1 MDSVDIQNNE
11 EVQKEYK
18 RGIWLTGFLI
28 LMFVSNP
35 ITAFLYLSNP
45 EILTSQYPNATSG
58 ILYSLGVMALLN
70 VIFAIGI
77 WKRNVWGLQ
86 GFYISVCVAFG
97 VNMYI
102 GIGLLGAMFGTL
114 GALLVFLTTR
124 NKLAYFK

>member
-18 RGIWLTGFLI
+18 RGVWLTGFLI

>member
-45 EILTSQYPNATSG
+45 EILTNQYSNATSG
-58 ILYSLGVMALLN
+58 ILYFLGVMALLN
-70 VIFAIGI
+70 VVFAIGI
-77 WKRNVWGLQ
+77 WKKNVWGLQ

-102 GIGLLGAMFGTL
+102 GIGLLGAVFGTL

-124 NKLAYFK
+124 NKLAYFN